1 MQNAKCKMSEKVL
14 EARTKEY
21 ARRVIRLY
29 SALPRNGAAQV
40 LGHQLLRSGTSIGAN
55 YREAM
60 RSRSKAEF
68 IAKLGDSLKEA
79 SESEYW
85 LDLLAEE
92 SLVQPKR
99 LRPLLEEN
107 REITAMLISSIKTA
121 RGR

>member
-1 MQNAKCKMSEKVL
+1 MSENVL

-21 ARRVIRLY
+21 ARRIIRLY
-29 SALPRNGAAQV
+29 SSLPRSGAAQV

-68 IAKLGDSLKEA
+68 IAKLGDSLKDA

-85 LDLLAEE
+85 LELLADEA
-92 SLVQPKR
+92 LVPPKR
-99 LRPLLEEN
+99 L
-107 REITAMLISSIKTA
+107 
-121 RGR
+121 

>member
-1 MQNAKCKMSEKVL
+1 MSENVL
-14 EARTKEY
+14 EARTKDY
-21 ARRVIRLY
+21 ARRIIRLY
-29 SALPRNGAAQV
+29 SSLPRSGAAQV

-85 LDLLAEE
+85 LELLADEA
-92 SLVQPKR
+92 LVPPKR
-99 LRPLLEEN
+99 LQSLLEET
-107 REITAMLISSIKTA
+107 REITAMLIASVKTA

>member
-1 MQNAKCKMSEKVL
+1 MSEKVL

-29 SALPRNGAAQV
+29 SALPRSGAAQV

-79 SESEYW
+79 SESAYW
-85 LDLLAEE
+85 LELLSEE
-92 SLVQPKR
+92 SLVSPRR
-99 LRPLLEEN
+99 LQPLLEETG
-107 REITAMLISSIKTA
+107 EITAILVSSIKTA
-121 RGR
+121 RRQ